1 MKCIVLAGGAGNRLW
16 PLSRKNY
23 PKQFVNLKNGHSLFQ
38 ETIVRNMPFCDEFWI
53 FTSAAYRTIV
63 EGQLQPIQG
72 VMYRCF
78 CEEEPHK
85 TAPVLALAALLA
97 QSEEDLL
104 VVSTDNLIEGDY
116 KTAIAQAR
124 AIAVQGKMACLGVA
138 PSSCNPGYG
147 FLGQM
152 PGGGMEYRAP
162 QSTEEAHSL
171 MAGGWLWDTGI
182 LLGRAGTFV
191 QEMEQCCPGLLHGAR
206 ACQERLELAGR
217 LQAGETFI
225 RLSAGA
231 SSEMPAVG
239 FGPALTG
246 VSRKTQLL
254 QADFRWTR
262 MVNLDSLVEYYGGC
276 DQGSALQIDCR
287 NTTILNLAADRMV
300 AASGLQDALI
310 VNTTD
315 AVYVAS
321 QGHLDDIKTVMQAE
335 DPPHRNFFEDST
347 VYYTTWGI
355 KETMGRGQGYQVK
368 KLTLYPGRGLSNHSH
383 AHRSEH
389 WSVVAGV
396 ATVLLDGVEKHLT
409 RGQSLLVEPGQA
421 HRLLNRECENLI
433 IIETSVGDSLPQGV
447 DIDQQPLPLP
457 GTVSKPE
464 PVRLLPAC
472 KDYLWGGVRLR
483 ELFGKQ
489 SSREPIAECWELSAH
504 EAGQSRIAAG
514 PYADMPFG
522 RYLEMLPKTAWGW
535 KCQGYEKFPL
545 LIKFIDAKKNLSIQV
560 HPGDDYA
567 LLNEGEY
574 GKNEMWY
581 IMEAKPGA
589 CLWCGFNRPITKAE
603 IRERVQNG
611 TLMEVLNRVPVQK
624 GDTMMI
630 PAGTVHA
637 IGEGLVICEV
647 QQSSNVT
654 YRLYDYGRRDK
665 NGALRTLHIEKALN
679 VLNLSPGL
687 PEKGS
692 AEPENGGEILCQCK
706 YFTVERLH
714 TKQNAL
720 QLAGQDSS
728 FTALVFLQG
737 QGTLQAGEDTPQPY
751 RAGDTFFLPAGN
763 VKLTITGTAELLR
776 VMV

>member
-1 MKCIVLAGGAGNRLW
+1 
-16 PLSRKNY
+16 
-23 PKQFVNLKNGHSLFQ
+23 
-38 ETIVRNMPFCDEFWI
+38 
-53 FTSAAYRTIV
+53 
-63 EGQLQPIQG
+63 
-72 VMYRCF
+72 
-78 CEEEPHK
+78 
-85 TAPVLALAALLA
+85 
-97 QSEEDLL
+97 
-104 VVSTDNLIEGDY
+104 
-116 KTAIAQAR
+116 
-124 AIAVQGKMACLGVA
+124 
-138 PSSCNPGYG
+138 
-147 FLGQM
+147 
-152 PGGGMEYRAP
+152 
-162 QSTEEAHSL
+162 
-171 MAGGWLWDTGI
+171 
-182 LLGRAGTFV
+182 
-191 QEMEQCCPGLLHGAR
+191 
-206 ACQERLELAGR
+206 
-217 LQAGETFI
+217 
-225 RLSAGA
+225 
-231 SSEMPAVG
+231 
-239 FGPALTG
+239 
-246 VSRKTQLL
+246 
-254 QADFRWTR
+254 
-262 MVNLDSLVEYYGGC
+262 
-276 DQGSALQIDCR
+276 
-287 NTTILNLAADRMV
+287 
-300 AASGLQDALI
+300 
-310 VNTTD
+310 
-315 AVYVAS
+315 
-321 QGHLDDIKTVMQAE
+321 
-335 DPPHRNFFEDST
+335 
-347 VYYTTWGI
+347 
-355 KETMGRGQGYQVK
+355 
-368 KLTLYPGRGLSNHSH
+368 
-383 AHRSEH
+383 
-389 WSVVAGV
+389 
-396 ATVLLDGVEKHLT
+396 
-409 RGQSLLVEPGQA
+409 
-421 HRLLNRECENLI
+421 
-433 IIETSVGDSLPQGV
+433 
-447 DIDQQPLPLP
+447 
-457 GTVSKPE
+457 
-464 PVRLLPAC
+464 
-472 KDYLWGGVRLR
+472 
-483 ELFGKQ
+483 
-489 SSREPIAECWELSAH
+489 
-504 EAGQSRIAAG
+504 
-514 PYADMPFG
+514 
-522 RYLEMLPKTAWGW
+522 MLPKTAWGW

-692 AEPENGGEILCQCK
+692 TEPENGGEILCQCK

>member
-53 FTSAAYRTIV
+53 FTAAAYRTIV
-63 EGQLQPIQG
+63 EGQLQPMQG
-72 VMYRCF
+72 VLYRCF
-78 CEEEPHK
+78 CEETPHK

-97 QSEEDLL
+97 QSDEELL

-116 KTAIAQAR
+116 KTALTAAR
-124 AIAVQGKMACLGVA
+124 AAASGGSMVCLGVKPGSA
-138 PSSCNPGYG
+138 NPGYG
-147 FLGQM
+147 FLGKRKN
-152 PGGGMEYRAP
+152 GTVEYRAP
-162 QSTEEAHSL
+162 QSAKEAEAL
-171 MAGGWLWDTGI
+171 MRGGWLWDTGI
-182 LLGRAGTFV
+182 LTGQAGVFL
-191 QEMEQCCPGLLHGAR
+191 QEMERCCPQVLRGAR

-217 LQAGETFI
+217 LQAGEVFI

-231 SSEMPAVG
+231 CSEMPAVG

-246 VSRKTQLL
+246 VSEKAKPL
-254 QADFRWTR
+254 QADFCWTR
-262 MVNLDSLVEYYGGC
+262 MVNLDSLVEYYGGH
-276 DQGSALQIDCR
+276 DQGSTLQTGCE
-287 NTTILNLAADRMV
+287 NTTILNLAQDRMV
-300 AASGLQDALI
+300 AASGLKDTLI

-315 AVYVAS
+315 AVYVAAH
-321 QGHLDDIKTVMQAE
+321 GCADDLKPLMEEAE
-335 DPPHRNFFEDST
+335 PPCRGYFEEGT
-347 VYYTTWGI
+347 VYYATWGV
-355 KETMGRGQGYQVK
+355 KESLSRGQGYQVK
-368 KLTLYPGRGLSNHSH
+368 KLTLYPGRSLSNHSH

-389 WSVVAGV
+389 WSVVAGT
-396 ATVLLDGVEKHLT
+396 ATVILNGRTLRLT

-421 HRLLNRECENLI
+421 HRLMNRECENLI
-433 IIETSVGDSLPQGV
+433 LVETSVGDTLPREV
-447 DIDQQPLPLP
+447 DLDQQPLPLP
-457 GTVSKPE
+457 EALRRPE
-464 PVRLLPAC
+464 PVRLIPAC

-483 ELFGKQ
+483 QLFGKQ
-489 SSREPIAECWELSAH
+489 SSCDPMAECWELSAH

-514 PYADMPFG
+514 EYAGMPFG
-522 RYLEMLPKTAWGW
+522 QYLETLGKAAWGW

-545 LIKFIDAKKNLSIQV
+545 LIKFIDAKKDLSIQV

-567 LLNEGEY
+567 LLHEEEY

-581 IMEAKPGA
+581 IVEAQPGA
-589 CLWCGFNRPITKAE
+589 CLWCGFNRPITQSEVEA
-603 IRERVQNG
+603 RVKNG
-611 TLMEVLNRVPVQK
+611 TLMEVLNRVPVKK

-637 IGEGLVICEV
+637 IGKGLVICEV

-665 NGALRTLHIEKALN
+665 NGALRPLHLKKALD
-679 VLNLSPGL
+679 VLNLTPGL

-692 AEPENGGEILCQCK
+692 ARPETGGEILCQCK
-706 YFTVERLH
+706 YFTVERLQ
-714 TKQNAL
+714 TEQGEL

-737 QGTLQAGEDTPQPY
+737 QGTLQSDEAEPQPY
-751 RAGDTFFLPAGN
+751 KAGDTFFVPAGSI
-763 VKLTITGTAELLR
+763 KLTITGTAELLR

>member
-72 VMYRCF
+72 VLYRCF
-78 CEEEPHK
+78 CEETPHK

-97 QSEEDLL
+97 KGDEALL

-116 KTAIAQAR
+116 KAAITSAKAG
-124 AIAVQGKMACLGVA
+124 AAEGKMVCMGVV
-138 PSSCNPGYG
+138 PGSGNPGYG
-147 FLGQM
+147 FLGLRAD
-152 PGGGMEYRAP
+152 GTVEYRAP
-162 QSTEEAHSL
+162 QSAEEARTL
-171 MAGGWLWDTGI
+171 MANGWLWDTGI
-182 LLGRAGTFV
+182 LAGRASTFL
-191 QEMEQCCPGLLHGAR
+191 QEMERCCPALLRGAR
-206 ACQERLELAGR
+206 ACQERLELIGR

-225 RLSAGA
+225 RLSASA
-231 SSEMPAVG
+231 SSEMPAMG
-239 FGPALTG
+239 FGPALT
-246 VSRKTQLL
+246 SLSHKTHLM
-254 QADFRWTR
+254 QADFNWTR
-262 MVNLDSLVEYYGGC
+262 MVNLESLVEYYGGH
-276 DQGSALQIDCR
+276 DQGNTLQTNCE
-287 NTTILNLAADRMV
+287 NTTILNLAGDRMV
-300 AASGLQDALI
+300 AASGMHNTLI

-315 AVYVAS
+315 AVYITS
-321 QGHLDDIKTVMQAE
+321 HEHIDDMKTVMQAE
-335 DPPHRNFFEDST
+335 EPPHRSYFEDST

-355 KETMGRGQGYQVK
+355 KETLGRGQGYQVK
-368 KLTLYPGRGLSNHSH
+368 KLTLYPGRSLSNHSH
-383 AHRSEH
+383 IHRSEH

-396 ATVLLDGVEKHLT
+396 ATVLLNGREKRLT
-409 RGQSLLVEPGQA
+409 RGQSLLVMPGQA
-421 HRLLNRECENLI
+421 HRLMNRECENLI
-433 IIETSVGDSLPQGV
+433 IVETSVGESLPQGV
-447 DIDQQPLPLP
+447 DRDQQPLPLP
-457 GTVSKPE
+457 GVLSKPV

-472 KDYLWGGVRLR
+472 KDYIWGGMRLQ

-489 SSREPIAECWELSAH
+489 SDREPIAESWELSAH

-514 PYADMPFG
+514 PYAGVLFG
-522 RYLEMLPKTAWGW
+522 QYLEALGKTAWGW

-545 LIKFIDAKKNLSIQV
+545 LIKFIDAKQDLSVQV

-567 LLNEGEY
+567 LLNEEEY

-581 IMEAKPGA
+581 IVEAQPGA
-589 CLWCGFNRPITKAE
+589 CLWCGFNRPMTQAE
-603 IRERVQNG
+603 IRRRVQDG
-611 TLMEVLNRVPVQK
+611 TIVEVLNRVPVKK

-637 IGEGLVICEV
+637 IGKGVVVCEV

-665 NGALRTLHIEKALN
+665 NGALRPLHLEKALD
-679 VLNLSPGL
+679 VLNLAPGL

-692 AEPENGGEILCQCK
+692 AEQENGGEILCQCK
-706 YFTVERLH
+706 YFTVERLR
-714 TKQNAL
+714 AGSSGL

-737 QGTLQAGEDTPQPY
+737 QGTLQADEDEPQPY
-751 RAGDTFFLPAGN
+751 KPGDTFFVPAGN
-763 VKLTITGTAELLR
+763 IKLTITGAAELLR